1 MSKTTTC
8 VTIDPHLKS
17 MIRKMGGNISEILD
31 NCLKAYIEQEEEET
45 PRIVIENQ
53 INEIS
58 KEQKKLSEKK
68 AILINRLDTIYKKQ
82 EKQEQ
87 EDYDDKLKMA
97 NAIKNTDVIRRG

>member
-1 MSKTTTC
+1 M
-8 VTIDPHLKS
+8 
-17 MIRKMGGNISEILD
+17 
-31 NCLKAYIEQEEEET
+31 
-45 PRIVIENQ
+45 
-53 INEIS
+53 
-58 KEQKKLSEKK
+58 SEKK